1 MTQDSRPEISDAERD
16 VLQSLW
22 EHGPGTVREVKQ
34 RLRSRSPTWSRSTVI
49 TLLQRLEKKGFVAS
63 DRSDFAFV
71 FRAVVSRDELT
82 NQRMRQLADEL
93 YEGEAAPLLLAFAR
107 HQRFTP
113 QELQELK
120 GLIDSLAEQRSRKKP
135 EK

>member
-1 MTQDSRPEISDAERD
+1 MTHDSRPEISDAERD

-22 EHGPGTVREVKQ
+22 EHGPGTVREVKE
-34 RLRSRSPTWSRSTVI
+34 RLRTGGPNWSRSTVI

-107 HQRFTP
+107 QQRFTP
-113 QELQELK
+113 QELKELK
-120 GLIDSLAEQRSRKKP
+120 ELIDSLADQPSRKKP
-135 EK
+135 ER